1 MVANTN
7 LAFALSRAVE
17 LLIIIFNQELIQTS
31 VHQQETFDDS
41 LLVNKIINGVKVCFK
56 SFVT

>member
-31 VHQQETFDDS
+31 VDQQETIDDS